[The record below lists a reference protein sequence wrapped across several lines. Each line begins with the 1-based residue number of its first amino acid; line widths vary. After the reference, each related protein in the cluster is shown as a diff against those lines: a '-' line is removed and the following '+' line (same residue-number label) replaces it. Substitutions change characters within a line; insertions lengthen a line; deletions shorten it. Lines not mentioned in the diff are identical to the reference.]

1 MFDFD
6 KKLEEGAKAQE
17 TASENKKEIRQVLV
31 EFSKSIGKLIGK
43 EAIFVTTA
51 ERKDDD
57 KKYDPI
63 ELARNSLLAGI
74 SSSGLLKPL
83 SPLTGYLRYQLR
95 VENDEKK
102 QLETTVLFKIKQ
114 EDSGYP
120 LVIRY
125 KKKEITCRDQ
135 DSFVE
140 VLGSIATE
148 VSFHESLAK
157 LKG

>member
-17 TASENKKEIRQVLV
+17 TASENKKEIRQVLD

-43 EAIFVTTA
+43 EVIFTITA

-57 KKYDPI
+57 KEYDLI
-63 ELARNSLLAGI
+63 EQAHNSLLLGFT
-74 SSSGLLKPL
+74 SSHRFKSL
-83 SPLTGYLRYQLR
+83 SPLTGYRRYKLR
-95 VENDEKK
+95 VNNDE

-120 LVIRY
+120 LVISY

-135 DSFVE
+135 DSLVE

-148 VSFHESLAK
+148 VSFHESIAK